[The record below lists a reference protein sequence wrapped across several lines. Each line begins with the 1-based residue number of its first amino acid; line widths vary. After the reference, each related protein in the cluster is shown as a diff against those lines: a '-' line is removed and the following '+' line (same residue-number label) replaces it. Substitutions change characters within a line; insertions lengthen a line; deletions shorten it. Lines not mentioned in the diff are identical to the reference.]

1 MPSWQARQDRFV
13 LLGLC
18 FACLV
23 LALVSLSLGSGG
35 SVLSL
40 WDSAEQIQSLVIEV
54 RLPRVLGCLLAGALL
69 GLGGLLAQS
78 LFRNPLA
85 DPYLLGT
92 ASGASLAVTLVYAAG
107 LGALPWPWLAQV
119 GTVFAAFCG
128 ACLALAFS
136 LLLRQT
142 RTALANDA
150 HANLLLAGI
159 VVALV
164 LGALSDLLTHLRP
177 ELLRY
182 RLAFA
187 LGQTSLI
194 DWGAVWQMFVGLL
207 LLIVLARLHAHVL
220 DALILGQYTAASL
233 GFVIEKE
240 QAKLVAMM
248 AASTAL
254 VVSHTGLIAFVGL
267 LAPHVVRPFIRGMHK
282 PLMLACALAG
292 ALLLSLADLLARTV
306 WMPQEIPTG
315 LLTAVIGGLFLL
327 TLLRKQP

>member
-1 MPSWQARQDRFV
+1 
-13 LLGLC
+13 
-18 FACLV
+18 LV
-23 LALVSLSLGSGG
+23 G
-35 SVLSL
+35 
-40 WDSAEQIQSLVIEV
+40 
-54 RLPRVLGCLLAGALL
+54 
-69 GLGGLLAQS
+69 
-78 LFRNPLA
+78 F
-85 DPYLLGT
+85 
-92 ASGASLAVTLVYAAG
+92 
-107 LGALPWPWLAQV
+107 
-119 GTVFAAFCG
+119 
-128 ACLALAFS
+128 
-136 LLLRQT
+136 LLLF
-142 RTALANDA
+142 
-150 HANLLLAGI
+150 I
-159 VVALV
+159 
-164 LGALSDLLTHLRP
+164 
-177 ELLRY
+177 
-182 RLAFA
+182 
-187 LGQTSLI
+187 
-194 DWGAVWQMFVGLL
+194 
-207 LLIVLARLHAHVL
+207 LARLHAHVL